1 MTFISPPSR
10 LVDLLGRHAISHPRR
25 LWDDYRGVTTFRG
38 VTLAK
43 RRYFILKE
51 TGGGKLRVDFRSW
64 PLVIV
69 IGLLLALL
77 SILDRGGL
85 SEPTTP
91 VVQGTACEFTVNAD
105 GVNVRTGA
113 TAASPSVQKLARGQT
128 VVATPTVTSGFRQLA
143 DGTWVLDGLL
153 TPVPNSPCT

>member
-1 MTFISPPSR
+1 
-10 LVDLLGRHAISHPRR
+10 
-25 LWDDYRGVTTFRG
+25 
-38 VTLAK
+38 LAK
-43 RRYFILKE
+43 RKYFIMKE
-51 TGGGKLRVDFRSW
+51 TGAGKLRVDFRSW
-64 PLVIV
+64 ALVII
-69 IGLLLALL
+69 IGLLLAFL
-77 SILDRGGL
+77 SIIDRG
-85 SEPTTP
+85 EQP
-91 VVQGTACEFTVNAD
+91 GTAVSGTTCSFTANGD

>member
-1 MTFISPPSR
+1 MR
-10 LVDLLGRHAISHPRR
+10 G
-25 LWDDYRGVTTFRG
+25 DYPAVTAFQG

-43 RRYFILKE
+43 RKYFIFKE

-69 IGLLLALL
+69 IGVLLTIL
-77 SILDRGGL
+77 SLIDRGGL
-85 SEPTTP
+85 GEIPA
-91 VVQGTACEFTVNAD
+91 VVQAPACSFTVNGDA
-105 GVNVRTGA
+105 VNVRTGA

-128 VVATPTVTSGFRQLA
+128 VVATKTVTNGFSQMA

-153 TPVPNSPCT
+153 TPVPGNVCT

>member
-1 MTFISPPSR
+1 MPLR
-10 LVDLLGRHAISHPRR
+10 A
-25 LWDDYRGVTTFRG
+25 DYPAVTLFRG

-85 SEPTTP
+85 GEGTA
-91 VVQGTACEFTVNAD
+91 VVQGKACSFTVNGDA
-105 GVNVRTGA
+105 VNVRTGA
-113 TAASPSVQKLARGQT
+113 TAASPSVQKLERGQT
-128 VVATPTVTSGFRQLA
+128 VVATPTITNGFRQMA
-143 DGTWVLDGLL
+143 DGTWVVDGLL
-153 TPVPNSPCT
+153 TPVPGSVCT